1 MAFLEV
7 DGVAVQTPSSFSV
20 GIYDESLPDSGRT
33 LDGIMHKNTLCT
45 KRTISLA
52 WDNPSPVEAA
62 AILSAFMAN
71 EYFDVTYFDPQYG
84 ETQQTKTFYLGD
96 RESPMKQWFVG
107 GRRWEQLS
115 FNIIE
120 R

>member
-1 MAFLEV
+1 MAFLMV
-7 DGVAVQTPSSFSV
+7 DGVEIKTPSSFSV
-20 GIYDESLPDSGRT
+20 QIYDESLPDSGRT

-52 WDNPSPVEAA
+52 WDMPTPAEAR
-62 AILSAFMAN
+62 AILNAFMTN
-71 EYFDVTYFDPQYG
+71 EYFSVTYFDPQYG
-84 ETQQTKTFYLGD
+84 EVQQTKTFYVGD
-96 RESPMKQWFVG
+96 REAPMKQWFVG
-107 GRRWEQLS
+107 GRLWEQIS